1 MEREWRL
8 FYKPEGDAADLI
20 ALPASIV
27 EGRIASRYLL
37 SSKITAPTIIVQ
49 GVSRRGIVAGANVI
63 IDKEEAKKADIDIA
77 LRGRS
82 GRGEARIIG
91 TISYQ
96 ELISRGSS
104 EFECGD
110 VEEDALALLLYTSGT
125 TGKPKG
131 VMLTHCNLM
140 AEYTIA
146 EKIFSITPEDRFA
159 AVVPFFHVYGLADVL
174 MVAIFRGSSIVLI
187 PQYSPKEL
195 MNRLSEDKITILIT
209 IPTQFL
215 HLVML
220 ARHKPA
226 PLLSLRISISGA
238 ASLPL
243 DVIKEFERIFSTK
256 IAEGYGLTE
265 STAAVSANP
274 SERIKPGSIG
284 PPAPGIEMKVVNEN
298 DEEVPIGKEGE
309 IVIRG
314 EVVMKG
320 YYNRPQETEE
330 ILRNGWLHTGD
341 IGYKDEEG
349 YFYITGRKKEIIIK
363 AGFNISP
370 GEVEEVIS
378 SYPKVKETC
387 VIGVG
392 ESKKRE
398 EIKAFV
404 VLKEGE
410 RSNQR
415 EIIGWCRQRLASC
428 KVPDYV
434 EFRDILPR
442 SVTGKVLR
450 KELRDDYQ
458 DPRFIEERN
467 ESGKI
472 D

>member
-8 FYKPEGDAADLI
+8 FYKPEGDAADLV

-37 SSKITAPTIIVQ
+37 SSRITAPTVIVQ
-49 GVSRRGIVAGANVI
+49 GVSHRALVAGADVI
-63 IDKEEAKKADIDIA
+63 IDREEAEKAGIDIA
-77 LRGRS
+77 VRGRS
-82 GRGEARIIG
+82 GRGEAKVSG

-96 ELISRGSS
+96 ELISRGSE
-104 EFECGD
+104 EFECED
-110 VEEDALALLLYTSGT
+110 VEEDSLVLLLYTSGT

-131 VMLTHCNLM
+131 VMLTHRNLI
-140 AEYTIA
+140 AEYRIA
-146 EKIFSITPEDRFA
+146 EKLFSITPEDRLA
-159 AVVPFFHVYGLADVL
+159 GVLPFFHIYGLADILIVG
-174 MVAIFRGSSIVLI
+174 IISGSSIVLI

-195 MNRLSEDKITILIT
+195 MKRLSEDKITILIT

-215 HLVML
+215 HLLML
-220 ARHKPA
+220 ARQKPP
-226 PLLSLRISISGA
+226 PLLSLRISISGG

-243 DVIKEFERIFSTK
+243 DVFKEFERVFSRR
-256 IAEGYGLTE
+256 ISEGYGLTE
-265 STAAVSANP
+265 STAAVSVNP
-274 SERIKPGSIG
+274 SDRIKAGSIG
-284 PPAPGIEMKVVNEN
+284 PAAPGVEMKVVNEN

-320 YYNRPQETEE
+320 YYNQPQETAE

-349 YFYITGRKKEIIIK
+349 YFYITGRKKDIIIK

-370 GEVEEVIS
+370 REIEEVIS

-392 ESKKRE
+392 EIGKRE

-404 VLKEGE
+404 LLKEGE
-410 RSNQR
+410 KSNQR
-415 EIIGWCRQRLASC
+415 EIIEWCRQRLASC

-458 DPRFIEERN
+458 DPRFREERN

-472 D
+472 G

>member
-1 MEREWRL
+1 MEKEWRL
-8 FYKPEGDAADLI
+8 FYKPEGDAADLV

-49 GVSRRGIVAGANVI
+49 GICRRGIVAGADVI
-63 IDKEEAKKADIDIA
+63 IDKEEAEKADIDIA
-77 LRGRS
+77 VRGHS
-82 GRGEARIIG
+82 GKGEARVSG

-96 ELISRGSS
+96 ELISGGST
-104 EFECGD
+104 EFECED
-110 VEEDALALLLYTSGT
+110 VEEDALVLLLYTSGT

-131 VMLTHCNLM
+131 VMLTHRNLM
-140 AEYTIA
+140 AEYIIA
-146 EKIFSITPEDRFA
+146 KKIFSITPEDRFA
-159 AVVPFFHVYGLADVL
+159 AVLPFFHVYGLADVL
-174 MVAIFRGSSIVLI
+174 FVAIVSGSSIVLI

-195 MNRLSEDKITILIT
+195 MERLSDDKVTILIT

-215 HLVML
+215 HLLML
-220 ARHKPA
+220 ARHKSP
-226 PLLSLRISISGA
+226 PPISLRLSISGGA
-238 ASLPL
+238 PLAL
-243 DVIKEFERIFSTK
+243 DVIKEFEKVFSRT

-265 STAAVSANP
+265 STAAVSVNP
-274 SERIKPGSIG
+274 SDRIKPGSIG

-309 IVIRG
+309 IVVRG

-320 YYNRPQETEE
+320 YYNRPEETEE
-330 ILRNGWLHTGD
+330 TLRNGWLHTGD
-341 IGYKDEEG
+341 IGYRDEES
-349 YFYITGRKKEIIIK
+349 YFYVTGRKKDIIIK
-363 AGFNISP
+363 AGLNISP
-370 GEVEEVIS
+370 GEVEEVICS
-378 SYPKVKETC
+378 CPKVKEAC

-392 ESKKRE
+392 EIRERE

-410 RSNQR
+410 RSNHK
-415 EIIGWCRQRLASC
+415 EIIGWCRQSLASC

-434 EFRDILPR
+434 EFRDTLPK

-458 DPRFIEERN
+458 DLRFIEESN

>member
-1 MEREWRL
+1 MKREWRL
-8 FYKPEGDAADLI
+8 FYNPEGDAADLV
-20 ALPASIV
+20 AFPASIV
-27 EGRIASRYLL
+27 EGRIASSYLL

-49 GVSRRGIVAGANVI
+49 GIARRGIIAGADVI
-63 IDKEEAKKADIDIA
+63 IDREEAEKADIDIVV
-77 LRGRS
+77 RGRS
-82 GRGEARIIG
+82 GRGEAKVCG

-96 ELISRGSS
+96 ELISRGGR
-104 EFECGD
+104 EFECED

-131 VMLTHCNLM
+131 VMLTHRNLK

-146 EKIFSITPEDRFA
+146 EKIFSVTPEDRFA
-159 AVVPFFHVYGLADVL
+159 AVLPFFHVYGLADVL
-174 MVAIFRGSSIVLI
+174 IVAIFMGSPIVLI

-195 MNRLSEDKITILIT
+195 MKRLSEDKITILIS
-209 IPTQFL
+209 IPTQFI
-215 HLVML
+215 HLLML
-220 ARHKPA
+220 ARHKP
-226 PLLSLRISISGA
+226 PPPLSLRLSTSGA
-238 ASLPL
+238 DSLPL
-243 DVIKEFERIFSTK
+243 YVIKEFEKVFSTT

-265 STAAVSANP
+265 STSAVSANP
-274 SERIKPGSIG
+274 PGRIKAGSIG

-320 YYNRPQETEE
+320 YYNQPQETDK
-330 ILRNGWLHTGD
+330 ILKDGWLYTGD

-349 YFYITGRKKEIIIK
+349 YFYITGRKKDIIIK

-370 GEVEEVIS
+370 REAEEVIS

-392 ESKKRE
+392 EIGERE
-398 EIKAFV
+398 GIKAFV
-404 VLKEGE
+404 VLKTKE
-410 RSNQR
+410 RANQR
-415 EIIGWCRQRLASC
+415 EIIEWCRQKLASY
-428 KVPDYV
+428 KVPDCV
-434 EFRDILPR
+434 EFRDVLPR

-458 DPRFIEERN
+458 DPRFME
-467 ESGKI
+467 
-472 D
+472 